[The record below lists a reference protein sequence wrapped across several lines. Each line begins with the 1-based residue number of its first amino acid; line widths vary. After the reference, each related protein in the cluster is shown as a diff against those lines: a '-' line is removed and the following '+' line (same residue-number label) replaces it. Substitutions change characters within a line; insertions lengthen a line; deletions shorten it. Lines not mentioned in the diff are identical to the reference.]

1 MHMLQDIT
9 KLIQLQERDQRIR
22 ALQKDLKDIP
32 TMQTRAK
39 MQLAGD
45 QAAVDAANLAMKEV

>member
-22 ALQKDLKDIP
+22 ALQKDLRDIP
-32 TMQTRAK
+32 TLQERAK

-45 QAAVDAANLAMKEV
+45 Q

>member
-1 MHMLQDIT
+1 MLPDIP

-32 TMQTRAK
+32 RCKPGPKCSSPVIRPPWRPPT
-39 MQLAGD
+39 LA
-45 QAAVDAANLAMKEV
+45 